1 MHIPHQRIPQRLG
14 MLGVQVDFI
23 LSALQPEAD
32 STFTVGRAAEA
43 ISQGS
48 AGRHDGASDS
58 DPLTLAAYV
67 TQCPKIFVR

>member
-1 MHIPHQRIPQRLG
+1 
-14 MLGVQVDFI
+14 MLGGQVDLI
-23 LSALQPEAD
+23 LSALLPEAD
-32 STFTVGRAAEA
+32 STFTCGLAVEA

-48 AGRHDGASDS
+48 AGGQDGASDS